1 MFGFREIND
10 TDIGDEYLNS
20 LNNKQYMKY
29 SEQSQFEHTFLSQKN
44 YLSSFNNSTTSLI
57 KGVHKIAIQNLV
69 GVVNAT
75 AIDREK
81 SICNAGILIFHS
93 FSSQRAGSIIW
104 QRWIEFLHNQEG
116 IQDVFAGTRLENL
129 PMRRLCEKAQMQEV
143 KAFDRKLESNYVFY
157 VHRQMCP

>member
-1 MFGFREIND
+1 
-10 TDIGDEYLNS
+10 
-20 LNNKQYMKY
+20 MKY

-93 FSSQRAGSIIW
+93 FGSQRAGSIIW

-143 KAFDRKLESNYVFY
+143 KGFDRKLESNHIFY
-157 VHRQMCP
+157 VHRQIRS

>member
-1 MFGFREIND
+1 LFGFREIND
-10 TDIGDEYLNS
+10 TDIEDEYLNS

-81 SICNAGILIFHS
+81 SICNAGILMFHS

-143 KAFDRKLESNYVFY
+143 KGFDRKLESNHIFY
-157 VHRQMCP
+157 VHRQIRS